1 MMDRTA
7 NSVSPWLLVTVL
19 AGSGLAAPQLRAQE
33 LEADRAPGGETPES
47 SLLGV
52 LVGMRGEFNGL
63 TSPGASLDLV
73 LNARDTPVW
82 MSVQFL
88 AQMTRWNV
96 EFMEVVRRNHRYSG
110 RIRLGYGR
118 RQGPKVYALFE
129 RGTGTILAP
138 EIWHGDT
145 FSVIA
150 GGLGLGWTL
159 GRVTASVEG
168 GLGNRT
174 RYLPE
179 RYRSLGVSLQYHLF
193 QTSLR

>member
-1 MMDRTA
+1 
-7 NSVSPWLLVTVL
+7 
-19 AGSGLAAPQLRAQE
+19 
-33 LEADRAPGGETPES
+33 
-47 SLLGV
+47 
-52 LVGMRGEFNGL
+52 
-63 TSPGASLDLV
+63 
-73 LNARDTPVW
+73 